1 MNKPYDL
8 LQAKPKLQLLQL
20 QFIQFDY
27 LQLQFV
33 CITLLL
39 FKDKYCKCYLGE
51 LGEDLA
57 DLLFLKVHCIKC
69 KVVPQILLLVFES
82 SAIGTI

>member
-20 QFIQFDY
+20 QLIQFDY

-57 DLLFLKVHCIKC
+57 DLLFLKVLYIKC
-69 KVVPQILLLVFES
+69 KGSLRYCYCFFIQVQL
-82 SAIGTI
+82 T

>member
-39 FKDKYCKCYLGE
+39 FKDKYCKC
-51 LGEDLA
+51 
-57 DLLFLKVHCIKC
+57 
-69 KVVPQILLLVFES
+69 
-82 SAIGTI
+82 

>member
-1 MNKPYDL
+1 MICFKQNQK
-8 LQAKPKLQLLQL
+8 LLQL
-20 QFIQFDY
+20 QLIQFDY

-57 DLLFLKVHCIKC
+57 DLLFLKVLYIKC
-69 KVVPQILLLVFES
+69 KGFLRYCYCFFFQVHKL
-82 SAIGTI
+82 TY

>member
-1 MNKPYDL
+1 MQGWHQKSKNRIEPNRELNKRYDL

-39 FKDKYCKCYLGE
+39 FKDKYCKC
-51 LGEDLA
+51 
-57 DLLFLKVHCIKC
+57 
-69 KVVPQILLLVFES
+69 
-82 SAIGTI
+82 